1 MTDKINCAEL
11 YIAMVY
17 ETQAKKRPAS
27 PSESDEASVKRSRP
41 TTDVS
46 DDSEVEHIGPSS
58 ATQEGDDLGGYGD
71 GDEGI

>member
-17 ETQAKKRPAS
+17 ETQAKKHPAA
-27 PSESDEASVKRSRP
+27 PSESDEASVKHSRP

-58 ATQEGDDLGGYGD
+58 ATQEGDDLGGYRD

>member
-71 GDEGI
+71 DDEGI

>member
-1 MTDKINCAEL
+1 MTDKINYLEL
-11 YIAMVY
+11 YLTMVY
-17 ETQAKKRPAS
+17 ETQAKKHLAS
-27 PSESDEASVKRSRP
+27 PSKSDETSIKHSRP

-46 DDSEVEHIGPSS
+46 DDSEVKHVGPSS

>member
-1 MTDKINCAEL
+1 LTDKINCAEL

-71 GDEGI
+71 DDEGI